1 MNLIVINMFKR
12 HFNEFFKKSQIS
24 DFKNAQKV
32 EKIRMFDVFP
42 SRKGP
47 FDDTRS

>member
-1 MNLIVINMFKR
+1 MNFSKISKLAI
-12 HFNEFFKKSQIS
+12 FKKCI
-24 DFKNAQKV
+24 KILPV

-42 SRKGP
+42 SRNDP

>member
-1 MNLIVINMFKR
+1 MNFP
-12 HFNEFFKKSQIS
+12 
-24 DFKNAQKV
+24 KNLKIGDSLKCIKILPV

-42 SRKGP
+42 SRNNP

>member
-1 MNLIVINMFKR
+1 MNFP
-12 HFNEFFKKSQIS
+12 KK
-24 DFKNAQKV
+24 FKNIDFQKCAESLPV

-42 SRKGP
+42 SPKDL

>member
-1 MNLIVINMFKR
+1 MNFP
-12 HFNEFFKKSQIS
+12 
-24 DFKNAQKV
+24 KNYKIGESSKCIKILPV

-42 SRKGP
+42 SRNNP

>member
-1 MNLIVINMFKR
+1 MNFSKNLKIG
-12 HFNEFFKKSQIS
+12 
-24 DFKNAQKV
+24 DFLKCIKILPV

-42 SRKGP
+42 SRNDP